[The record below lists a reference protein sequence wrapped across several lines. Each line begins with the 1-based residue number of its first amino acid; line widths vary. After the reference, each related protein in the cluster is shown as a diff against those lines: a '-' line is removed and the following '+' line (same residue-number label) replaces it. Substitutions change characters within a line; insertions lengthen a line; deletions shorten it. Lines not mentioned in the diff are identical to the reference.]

1 MNQPDPKKHLQ
12 ISLVKS
18 GCRILAAGGLVTG
31 SLVFAGVLFI
41 IAEVLGIVEEL
52 V

>member
-1 MNQPDPKKHLQ
+1 MKHPDATKHLQ

-18 GCRILAAGGLVTG
+18 GLRIIAGVCLAAG
-31 SLVFAGVLFI
+31 SLFSAAGFLIFAEI
-41 IAEVLGIVEEL
+41 LGIVEEL

>member
-1 MNQPDPKKHLQ
+1 MNHPDAKKHLQ

-18 GCRILAAGGLVTG
+18 CFRIAGCIALPFSIVSGAVLIGL
-31 SLVFAGVLFI
+31 
-41 IAEVLGIVEEL
+41 AEVLGIIEEL